1 MAANLTQ
8 MAFPWSL
15 GGICSLRYDNGNW
28 EISICTQRETRDA
41 FNFIIRYKVVS
52 MSEPVT
58 ILMKASELCTVF

>member
-15 GGICSLRYDNGNW
+15 GGNCSLRYDNGNW
-28 EISICTQRETRDA
+28 EISICTQRETMDA

-58 ILMKASELCTVF
+58 IQMKASELCTVF